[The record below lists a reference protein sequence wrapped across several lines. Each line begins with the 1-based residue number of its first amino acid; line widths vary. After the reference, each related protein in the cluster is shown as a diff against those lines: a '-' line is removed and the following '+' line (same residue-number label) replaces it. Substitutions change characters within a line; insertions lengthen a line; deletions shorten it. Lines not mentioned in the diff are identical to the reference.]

1 METVQEDQGKEA
13 EEEMVLVGME
23 MAKWVK
29 EVILEATTAVVVAV
43 ATKEAEVMALAKL
56 VEAAREEEE
65 MGVDEMAV
73 VEKVEVILAAA
84 VAGTVAEKVVARTA
98 KVAGKEGL
106 AAAFLGVE
114 LVEVV
119 RVALRAAVTRAAV
132 GRALV
137 ERVKAAVEV
146 MAVAATVV
154 EVVMWAVAVKGLE
167 EMELEIREEG
177 SMAEAEAE
185 SVVDLAE
192 VVVEQEVEDLGR
204 VARVEAFLDWVLLGA
219 SARVVMGAQQAEA
232 VRVAVVAAVAEV
244 MGSAKLVVEM
254 VVEEE
259 EVALEEEETAPVA
272 LDWVVVVDSGQ
283 VDTLEGRTVA
293 VTQVANVEE
302 RGAAAKEDKTA
313 AVGSE
318 AGKAREVME
327 VEAMAKAAVVVGFAA
342 AVKQV
347 VVETVAVAARADDWV
362 DLVLPENVGVAQA
375 AAEMVVGGK

>member
-1 METVQEDQGKEA
+1 M
-13 EEEMVLVGME
+13 
-23 MAKWVK
+23 
-29 EVILEATTAVVVAV
+29 
-43 ATKEAEVMALAKL
+43 
-56 VEAAREEEE
+56 
-65 MGVDEMAV
+65 
-73 VEKVEVILAAA
+73 
-84 VAGTVAEKVVARTA
+84 
-98 KVAGKEGL
+98 
-106 AAAFLGVE
+106 
-114 LVEVV
+114 
-119 RVALRAAVTRAAV
+119 
-132 GRALV
+132 
-137 ERVKAAVEV
+137 ERVKGAVEV
-146 MAVAATVV
+146 MSVAATVV
-154 EVVMWAVAVKGLE
+154 EVVMWAAAVKGLE

-204 VARVEAFLDWVLLGA
+204 VARVEAFLDWVLPGA

-232 VRVAVVAAVAEV
+232 VRVAVVVAVAEV
-244 MGSAKLVVEM
+244 MGSAKPVVEM

-283 VDTLEGRTVA
+283 VDTSEGRTVA
-293 VTQVANVEE
+293 VTQVANAEE
-302 RGAAAKEDKTA
+302 MGAAAKEDETA

-375 AAEMVVGGK
+375 AAEMVVVGKWEALEAVVKVMVEVGKAAADKEAGAMAVAIEEVEEQEVAGMVWGEKGKAVAVA